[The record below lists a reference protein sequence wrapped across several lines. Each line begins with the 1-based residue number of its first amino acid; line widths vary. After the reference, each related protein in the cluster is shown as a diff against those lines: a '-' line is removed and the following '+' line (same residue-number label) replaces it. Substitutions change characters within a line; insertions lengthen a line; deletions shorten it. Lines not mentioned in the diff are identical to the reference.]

1 MKKRVKRKEKQSL
14 IVLRH
19 ANKIYY
25 PKLTIRSCLSINK
38 IFGEITQP
46 LLTVISVETQILI
59 LSLSLDH
66 YSLSDDELYEI
77 ADKVEDL
84 NSLILELYQ
93 EAGIIN
99 QNPSKLPTE
108 SEYEPI
114 NDIRDDSVTFENH
127 VMELLAQCMS
137 IGMKED
143 EFYELTLNQI
153 TRYVESHTKQQ
164 ENKYRDQAFFDYQLA
179 SLIKIAIGSVIDRK
193 VTFPSFEKAYPF
205 VKGIREKEID
215 NEWEMEVQR
224 IKLREWAEQMNKKIE
239 KKKKE
244 SC

>member
-38 IFGEITQP
+38 IFGEIIQP
-46 LLTVISVETQILI
+46 LLTVVSVETQILI
-59 LSLSLDH
+59 LSLALEH

-77 ADKVEDL
+77 ADRVEDL

-99 QNPSKLPTE
+99 QNPSKFPTE
-108 SEYEPI
+108 SEYEPT
-114 NDIRDDSVTFENH
+114 N
-127 VMELLAQCMS
+127 
-137 IGMKED
+137 
-143 EFYELTLNQI
+143 
-153 TRYVESHTKQQ
+153 
-164 ENKYRDQAFFDYQLA
+164 DYQLA
-179 SLIKIAIGSVIDRK
+179 SLIKMAIGSAIDRK

-205 VKGIREKEID
+205 VKGIHDKEID
-215 NEWEMEVQR
+215 KEWEMEVQR